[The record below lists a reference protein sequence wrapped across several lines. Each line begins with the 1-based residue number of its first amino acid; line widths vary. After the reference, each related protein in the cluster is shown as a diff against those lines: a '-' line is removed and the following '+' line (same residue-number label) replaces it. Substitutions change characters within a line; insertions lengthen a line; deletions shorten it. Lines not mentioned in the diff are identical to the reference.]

1 MQLSGTSLITQTANV
16 LNPTLVSRS
25 STGTSSD
32 VTALPPIPNPQG
44 GAGPPV
50 AAAPSPPPAAAR
62 TTHAAQVRSGTSGT
76 VANSQVTAYSTTV
89 AGTNYTGTVEEADGE
104 YVASDPTL
112 AGATATGSSI
122 EAAEYNLDARI
133 EEIV

>member
-25 STGTSSD
+25 SAGASSD
-32 VTALPPIPNPQG
+32 VTALPPIPNPQS

-50 AAAPSPPPAAAR
+50 ATAPSPPHAAAQPNH
-62 TTHAAQVRSGTSGT
+62 TAQVRSGTAGT

-89 AGTNYTGTVEEADGE
+89 AGTSYTSSVEKSDGE

-112 AGATATGSSI
+112 ADAIATGSTI
-122 EAAEYNLDARI
+122 EAAEYNFDARI